1 MKYLIPLILVLGL
14 VTLHGEEHTPV
25 DAEQLEQ
32 QAAPQTSSADELAM
46 KLSNPVSSLISVPL
60 QNNFDFGYDNDG
72 WQYKLNVQPVIPV
85 SLNEDWNLIT
95 RVILPFIHQQ
105 DVIGNSSQTG
115 LSDTLMSLFLSPAEP
130 VNGITWGVGPALLF
144 PTATDELLGAEKWG
158 AGPTF
163 VILRQDGLW
172 TYGMLANH
180 VWSYAGD
187 SGRAD
192 VSSSFLQPFLAWG
205 GLGNGQTITVNSES
219 SYNWETDQWTIP
231 INLLY
236 SKVFSVGSQQ
246 MQFQIGGRVYAD
258 APSGGPDWGIRAG
271 LVFLFP
277 K

>member
-1 MKYLIPLILVLGL
+1 MKYLIPLVLAFSL
-14 VTLHGEEHTPV
+14 VTVHAEEQTVTESELQP
-25 DAEQLEQ
+25 
-32 QAAPQTSSADELAM
+32 APATSSADELAM

-72 WQYKLNVQPVIPV
+72 WQYKLNVQPVIPI
-85 SLNEDWNLIT
+85 SLSDDWNLIT
-95 RVILPFIHQQ
+95 RVIVPFIHQQ
-105 DVIGNSSQTG
+105 DVVGNSTQTG

-144 PTATDELLGAEKWG
+144 PTATDDLLGSEKWG

-163 VILRQDGLW
+163 VILRQDGPW

-192 VSSSFLQPFLAWG
+192 VSSSFLQPFLTWG
-205 GLGNGQTITVNSES
+205 GLGSGQTITINSES
-219 SYNWETDQWTIP
+219 SYNWETEDWTIP

-258 APSGGPDWGIRAG
+258 APSGGSEWGIRAG